1 MKLRNSG
8 IVIISVL
15 LLVGSCF
22 TVVAASISDGTGDIW
37 HWAQSVS
44 GTGWSWQ
51 GNVGNKPNIDITEVS
66 YTVNDNK
73 ITLSLKVSG
82 TIQTSDKVIYWVYYN
97 STDTQYWFSYTN
109 GSGGGFGMKGM
120 NFTSQENVT
129 ISGNTI
135 SVVLDALGDTS
146 KVTLWGYAVEYT
158 TIGDQTAEWWGDWAP
173 NEKFPH
179 YGETSGTN
187 DTDGTNGTNNTNGTS
202 NNDNSGS
209 ETKTPGFEIVLVMT
223 AVVIA
228 LIFIRKRR

>member
-1 MKLRNSG
+1 MMKLRNSG

-22 TVVAASISDGTGDIW
+22 TVAAASISDGTGDIW

-146 KVTLWGYAVEYT
+146 KVTLWGYAIEYT

-179 YGETSGTN
+179 YGETSGT
-187 DTDGTNGTNNTNGTS
+187 DGTNGTNNTNGTS
-202 NNDNSGS
+202 NNDKSGS
-209 ETKTPGFEIVLVMT
+209 ETKTPGFEVILVLAAVAVALIVL
-223 AVVIA
+223 
-228 LIFIRKRR
+228 RKRR